1 MKVVKLPK
9 GHAGQTKGR
18 LVMTRTGDW
27 IHAVVSVKSP
37 MQETSE
43 FADHETV
50 EKAEAYGIDFAHRYR
65 AEILYIEDRT

>member
-1 MKVVKLPK
+1 MEVVKLKK
-9 GHAGQTKGR
+9 GHAGRIEAR
-18 LVMTRTGDW
+18 LVMTRRGDW

-43 FADHETV
+43 FADHETL
-50 EKAEAYGIDFAHRYR
+50 EKAEAYGTGFAQRYN